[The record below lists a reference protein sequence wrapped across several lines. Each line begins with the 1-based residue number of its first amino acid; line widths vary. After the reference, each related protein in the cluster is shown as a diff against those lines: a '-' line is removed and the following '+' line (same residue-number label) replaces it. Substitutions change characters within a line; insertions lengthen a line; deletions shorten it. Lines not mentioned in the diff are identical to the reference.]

1 MVKDETILI
10 LAGVGIVGYGLLR
23 SNFFKGIGEGVGDAS
38 EGAGTFVKETFI
50 QGGETLRDV
59 GQVIQTTTEG
69 AGKIL
74 YEVGEGGSGI
84 IREAGS
90 LGVDILGEE
99 TGIRGVFKNLGGF
112 VVDNTAFIREA
123 GTKIRDNISN
133 LNFKDLVLP
142 VTSLYEKTIENV
154 KNKTSKIRDS
164 ITTEINKI
172 NENKAVLP
180 SQITPKTEKTTLRDT
195 LNDTFS
201 LAKEKTKDL
210 LSNLTSKLRNI
221 F

>member
-10 LAGVGIVGYGLLR
+10 LAGVGIVGYGLLK
-23 SNFFKGIGEGVGDAS
+23 SNFFKGIGEGVGGAS

-50 QGGETLRDV
+50 QGGETLRDI

-133 LNFKDLVLP
+133 LNFKDVVLP
-142 VTSLYEKTIENV
+142 VTSLYEKTIKNV
-154 KNKTSKIRDS
+154 KNKTSKIRDN
-164 ITTEINKI
+164 IITEINKI

-195 LNDTFS
+195 LNNTFS

-210 LSNLTSKLRNI
+210 
-221 F
+221 FE

>member
-10 LAGVGIVGYGLLR
+10 LAGVGVVGYGLLK
-23 SNFFKGIGEGVGDAS
+23 SNFFKGIGEGIGDAS
-38 EGAGTFVKETFI
+38 EGAGSFVKETFI

-59 GQVIQTTTEG
+59 GQVIQYTTEG
-69 AGKIL
+69 ASKIL

-84 IREAGS
+84 IKEAGS
-90 LGVDILGEE
+90 LGVDILNEE
-99 TGIRGVFKNLGGF
+99 TGIRGIAQNLGGF
-112 VVDNTAFIREA
+112 FVDNTAFIREA
-123 GTKIRDNISN
+123 GAKIRNNISN
-133 LNFKDLVLP
+133 LNFKDVVLP

-154 KNKTSKIRDS
+154 KDKTGKIRDS

-172 NENKAVLP
+172 NQNKAVLP
-180 SQITPKTEKTTLRDT
+180 SQITPKTEKTTLRNT
-195 LNDTFS
+195 LNNTFS

-210 LSNLTSKLRNI
+210 LSNLSSKLRNI

>member
-10 LAGVGIVGYGLLR
+10 LAGVGIVGYGLLK
-23 SNFFKGIGEGVGDAS
+23 SNFFKGIGEGIGDAS

-84 IREAGS
+84 IKEAGS

-99 TGIRGVFKNLGGF
+99 TGIRGIFKNLGGF
-112 VVDNTAFIREA
+112 FVDNTAFIRDA
-123 GTKIRDNISN
+123 GTKIRENISN
-133 LNFKDLVLP
+133 LNFKNVVLP

-154 KNKTSKIRDS
+154 KEKTGKIRDS

-172 NENKAVLP
+172 NQNKAVLP
-180 SQITPKTEKTTLRDT
+180 SQITPKTEKTTLRNT
-195 LNDTFS
+195 LNNTFS

-210 LSNLTSKLRNI
+210 LSNLSSKLRNI

>member
-10 LAGVGIVGYGLLR
+10 LAGVGIVGYGLLK
-23 SNFFKGIGEGVGDAS
+23 SNFFKGIGEGIGDAS

-59 GQVIQTTTEG
+59 GQVIQYTTEG

-84 IREAGS
+84 IKEAGS

-133 LNFKDLVLP
+133 LNFKDVVLP

-180 SQITPKTEKTTLRDT
+180 SQITPKTEKTTLRNT
-195 LNDTFS
+195 LNNTFS

-210 LSNLTSKLRNI
+210 LSNLSSKLRNI